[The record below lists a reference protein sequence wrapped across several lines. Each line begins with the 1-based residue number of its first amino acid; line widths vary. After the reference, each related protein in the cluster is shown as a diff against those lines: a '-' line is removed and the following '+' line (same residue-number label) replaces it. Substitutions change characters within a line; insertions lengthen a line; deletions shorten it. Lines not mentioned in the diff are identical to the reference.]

1 MRPPLRGAY
10 FSLLKE
16 GESMRLNGEEITL
29 EAAVPLLQILD
40 NFQYDPAKIAVER
53 NGDIIPKSMY
63 HQTEIQPDDC
73 LEFVS
78 FVGGG

>member
-1 MRPPLRGAY
+1 
-10 FSLLKE
+10 
-16 GESMRLNGEEITL
+16 MRLNGKEITL
-29 EAAVPLLQILD
+29 ETAIPLLQVLE

-63 HQTEIQPDDC
+63 SQTEIQPDDC
-73 LEFVS
+73 LEIVS